1 LKSTLQKSQTLI
13 LIMET
18 SSDFKH
24 DVFLSYSNKE
34 GTSNSFVGHLYQA
47 LVDKGINT
55 FIKETGEISACI
67 EEIECSRLLM
77 VVLCENYGFSTSCLD
92 ELVKITQYIRKQK
105 NSDETPIPIIEN
117 KSRNVAAIFYKVE
130 PSDIRKQRNSYKAA
144 FDEHEKNYGKEDV
157 KIKTWRNALTRVCE
171 LSGVHCKDTA

>member
-1 LKSTLQKSQTLI
+1 
-13 LIMET
+13 MAT

-34 GTSNSFVGHLYQA
+34 GTSNSFVDNLYQA

-55 FIKETGEISACI
+55 FIKKTGEIKACI

-92 ELVKITQYIRKQK
+92 ELVKITQYIREQK
-105 NSDETPIPIIEN
+105 NSDETPTQIIDN

-130 PSDIRKQRNSYKAA
+130 PSDIRKQRNSYEAA
-144 FDEHEKNYGKEDV
+144 FFEHEKNYGKEYE
-157 KIKTWRNALTRVCE
+157 KIKTWRKALTRVCE
-171 LSGVHCKDTA
+171 LSGVHCKDTV